1 MPEKEHSPITIV
13 SLEEEMKT
21 SYLNYAMSV
30 IVSRAL
36 PDVRDGLKP
45 VHRRILYSMKEGG
58 LDYNK
63 PFRKSARIVGDVMGK
78 YHPHGDQAIYHA
90 MVRMGQSF
98 SMRVPLIDG
107 HGNYGS
113 MDGDSPAAM
122 RYTEARLSHPAHYL
136 IEDLDRDAV
145 DFQPNYDETT
155 IEPVVLPARFPNLLV
170 NGTGGI
176 AVGMATNIP
185 PHNLGEVIDG
195 CCAYLDNSEITIEEL
210 IQHIPGPDFPTGGE
224 ILSRHGLFQAYQ
236 TGHAPITMRAKAH
249 IEEYQK
255 DREAIIFTE
264 IPYQA
269 NKAKLM
275 ERIAELV
282 NDKAIEGISDLRD
295 ESDREGV
302 RMVVELK
309 KDVDSNVILNQ
320 LYKLTPLQDTFGI
333 NMLALDGGMPLMMNL
348 KQIIEAFVRFREEVI
363 TRRTRFELRK
373 ARERAHVLIG
383 LALSVA
389 NIEEII
395 ALIRKAADPVLAKD
409 ELMSRSW
416 PVKDMGPFI
425 QLVES
430 ADEVDFSADQ
440 IKLSERQAKA
450 ILDLRLHRL
459 TGLERD
465 KIAADLKEV
474 TEEIKGYIY
483 ILSHRAEVL
492 RILRTELLEIKE
504 KFATPRKTQ
513 LVQGEITADME
524 DLIQKE
530 DMVITVSHAGYIKR
544 VPLSTYR
551 AQRRGGRG
559 RSGMQTREEDFV
571 EQLFVATTHT
581 PILFFSSF
589 GKAYVMKVYKLPL
602 ATATSKGKALI
613 NLLPLE
619 KDEKISTIM
628 ALPDDKLSWES
639 LNVMFVTSLGNVRK
653 NLLSEFSNIRANGKI
668 AMKLEEGESLVAV
681 APCHDEN
688 DILLAT
694 REGRCIRFE
703 STDVR
708 VFASR
713 NSTGVRGIR
722 LAEKDTIVSMS
733 ILKHSTFTI
742 EERDAYLRQSRALR
756 GVELEEGDK
765 SSETLT
771 TGDGLV
777 LSEQRFQ
784 EMAEQE
790 EFILTVTEKG
800 YGKRTSAYEYRITN
814 RGGQGVANMELTDKT
829 GLVVASFPVEND
841 NHLMLVTDEGQLIRS
856 RISEIR
862 IASRRTQGVRLFRIN
877 EGCKVVSA
885 ERILDI
891 EEGDE
896 FDQEGEEQEEMM
908 SDITASPEISAPD
921 TP

>member
-1 MPEKEHSPITIV
+1 MSDKLHTAVTVV
-13 SLEEEMKT
+13 SLEQEMRT

-63 PFRKSARIVGDVMGK
+63 PFRKSARIIGDVMGK
-78 YHPHGDQAIYHA
+78 YHPHGDQAIYYA
-90 MVRMGQSF
+90 MVRMAQSF
-98 SMRVPLIDG
+98 SMRVPLVDG

-122 RYTEARLSHPAHYL
+122 RYTEARLSHPSHYL
-136 IEDLDRDAV
+136 IEDLDKDAV
-145 DFQPNYDETT
+145 DFRPNYDETT
-155 IEPVVLPARFPNLLV
+155 VEPCVLPARFPNLLV
-170 NGTGGI
+170 NGAGGI

-195 CCAYLDNSEITIEEL
+195 CFAYLDNPEITVEEL
-210 IQHIPGPDFPTGGE
+210 MEHIPGPDFPTGAE
-224 ILSRHGLFQAYQ
+224 IIGRHGIFEAYR
-236 TGHAPITMRAKAH
+236 TGHASVTMRAKAH

-264 IPYQA
+264 VPYQT
-269 NKAKLM
+269 NKAKVM

-282 NDKAIEGISDLRD
+282 NGKLIEGISDIRD
-295 ESDREGV
+295 ESDRDGV

-333 NMLALDGGMPLMMNL
+333 NMLALDAAGMPLMMNL
-348 KQIIEAFVRFREEVI
+348 RQIIEAFVIFREEVI
-363 TRRTRFELRK
+363 TRRTKFELRK
-373 ARERAHVLIG
+373 ARDRAHILIG

-389 NIEEII
+389 NIEEVI
-395 ALIRKAADPVLAKD
+395 ALIRKAADPVLAKE
-409 ELMSRSW
+409 ELMARSW

-430 ADEVDFSADQ
+430 ADEVDFNSGS
-440 IKLSERQAKA
+440 IRLSERQARA

-459 TGLERD
+459 TGLERE
-465 KIAADLKEV
+465 KIAADLQEV
-474 TEEIKGYIY
+474 TEEIKRYIH
-483 ILSHRAEVL
+483 ILSYRSEVL
-492 RILRTELLEIKE
+492 RILREELLEIKE

-513 LVQGEITADME
+513 LVEGDITADME
-524 DLIQKE
+524 DLIQVE

-551 AQRRGGRG
+551 AQKRGGRG

-571 EQLFVATTHT
+571 DQLFVATTHT

-589 GKAYVMKVYKLPL
+589 GKAYVLKVYKLPL
-602 ATATSKGKALI
+602 GTATSKGKALI
-613 NLLPLE
+613 NMLPIE
-619 KDEKISTIM
+619 KDEKISTIL
-628 ALPDDKLSWES
+628 ALSDDKETWDK
-639 LNVMFVTSLGNVRK
+639 LNIIFVTSLGNVRK
-653 NLLSEFSNIRANGKI
+653 NLLSDFLNIRANGKI
-668 AMKLEEGESLVAV
+668 AMKLEEGEHLVAV
-681 APCHDEN
+681 ATCDDN
-688 DILLAT
+688 QDVLLAT
-694 REGRCIRFE
+694 RHGRCIRFH
-703 STDVR
+703 STDLR

-722 LAEKDTIVSMS
+722 LAPKDFIVSMS
-733 ILKHSTFTI
+733 ILKHGSFTI
-742 EERDAYLRQSRALR
+742 EERDAYLRQSRLLR
-756 GVELEEGDK
+756 GMVDEAAEPVEVVN
-765 SSETLT
+765 TNLT
-771 TGDGLV
+771 
-777 LSEQRFQ
+777 LSEDRFK
-784 EMAEQE
+784 EMADQE

-829 GLVVASFPVEND
+829 GLVVASFPVTND
-841 NHLMLVTDEGQLIRS
+841 NHLMLVTNEGQLIRS
-856 RISEIR
+856 RVMEIR
-862 IASRRTQGVRLFRIN
+862 IASRRTQGVRLFRLN
-877 EGCKVVSA
+877 DSEKVVSA
-885 ERILDI
+885 ERIFEDDEMDF
-891 EEGDE
+891 EEGSL
-896 FDQEGEEQEEMM
+896 EG
-908 SDITASPEISAPD
+908 SAEISAQE
-921 TP
+921 